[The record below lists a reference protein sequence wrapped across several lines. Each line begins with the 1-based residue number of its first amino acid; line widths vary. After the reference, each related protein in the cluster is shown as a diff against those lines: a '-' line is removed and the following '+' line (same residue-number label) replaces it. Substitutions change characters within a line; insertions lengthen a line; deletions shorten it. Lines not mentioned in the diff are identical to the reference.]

1 MSAQFDRLTDA
12 RIADIDT
19 WIFDL
24 DNTLYE
30 GDVAFF
36 AQIDKKM
43 TEFIARHLSLQPDNA
58 RMLQKEYLVEYG
70 TSLSGLMA
78 VNGMDPADFL
88 DYVHDVDL
96 SMLRPNPLL
105 RERIAALPGRKL
117 IYTNGSR
124 GHARNVATHLNLFDL
139 FDGSFGIEDA
149 GYVPKPKRKTY
160 EIFNEDFGVDP
171 ARAMFFE
178 DNIRNLAVPHDMS
191 MATVLVTSQADWSHE
206 PADVRPGGSLNVKGE
221 PLPAHLDVVTND
233 LAAWLGRCV

>member
-1 MSAQFDRLTDA
+1 MSAQFDRLDAA
-12 RIADIDT
+12 RIENIDT

-43 TEFIARHLSLQPDNA
+43 TEFISRYLSLHPEKA

-96 SMLRPNPLL
+96 SMLKPNPLL
-105 RERIAALPGRKL
+105 RKRIAALPGRKL

-124 GHARNVATHLNLFDL
+124 GHAKNVAGHLNLYDL
-139 FDGSFGIEDA
+139 FDGSFGIES
-149 GYVPKPKRKTY
+149 GNYIPKPKRETY
-160 EIFNEDFGVDP
+160 EIFNADFDVDP
-171 ARAMFFE
+171 ARSVFFE
-178 DNIRNLAVPHDMS
+178 DSVRNLAVPHDMG

-206 PADVRPGGSLNVKGE
+206 PADVRPGGGLHVKGE
-221 PLPAHLDVVTND
+221 ARPAHLDVITND